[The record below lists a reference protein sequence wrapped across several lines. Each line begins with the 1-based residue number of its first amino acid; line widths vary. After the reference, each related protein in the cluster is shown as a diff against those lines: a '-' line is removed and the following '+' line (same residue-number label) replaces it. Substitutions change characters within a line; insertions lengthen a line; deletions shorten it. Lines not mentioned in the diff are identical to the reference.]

1 MTRTT
6 PRKARSKPAR
16 RSDCL
21 QWALAE
27 ARAWAGSIQNEHDRA
42 IFNAQCAK
50 AESQLAALLE
60 DSRRRP

>member
-6 PRKARSKPAR
+6 RKPRPARKAAR
-16 RSDCL
+16 RSDCIR
-21 QWALAE
+21 E
-27 ARAWAGSIQNEHDRA
+27 AIAMAKLVWAGAE
-42 IFNAQCAK
+42 K